1 MKKLEEILK
10 NYGVNPALTDDSLLT
25 RYILKLSGNDN
36 LEILVFKSDNNEIRF
51 IHDNFPGQR
60 RFFSTNIPYTS
71 IEDFESD
78 LKRMKIEVSI
88 RR

>member
-1 MKKLEEILK
+1 MKNFNVSQVITDSLATRHIIKLE
-10 NYGVNPALTDDSLLT
+10 
-25 RYILKLSGNDN
+25 GNN
-36 LEILVFKSDNNEIRF
+36 TLEVIIFKGEGREIRF

-78 LKRMKIEVSI
+78 LNRMKINARKEVKP
-88 RR
+88 